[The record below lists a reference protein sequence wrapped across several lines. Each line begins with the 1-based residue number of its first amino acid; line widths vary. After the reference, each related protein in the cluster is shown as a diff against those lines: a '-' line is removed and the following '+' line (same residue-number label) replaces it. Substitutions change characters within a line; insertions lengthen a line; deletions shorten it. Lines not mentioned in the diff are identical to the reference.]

1 MSAFSALSGPVP
13 CVSPSFPFSTFPS
26 TKNGSPPPRW
36 QEEGSGTSER
46 ILPGWLLA
54 PVSTKHTE
62 GEKREDRPLPQPR
75 LQLRRMHAFYVLERA
90 TLEYHLML
98 TEGDLTFT
106 PTVEDPMVFMVTKHT
121 SVFSNH
127 DGKGGQNLGC
137 SLNNTVTQG
146 WSTLVTPRRYYM
158 DSSAWQRTYRILC
171 SLEKE

>member
-90 TLEYHLML
+90 TLEYHLTL

-127 DGKGGQNLGC
+127 DKKVVKILAVHWTTQLLKGEVHL
-137 SLNNTVTQG
+137 LLHLDIIWTVCMAMY
-146 WSTLVTPRRYYM
+146 L
-158 DSSAWQRTYRILC
+158 
-171 SLEKE
+171 